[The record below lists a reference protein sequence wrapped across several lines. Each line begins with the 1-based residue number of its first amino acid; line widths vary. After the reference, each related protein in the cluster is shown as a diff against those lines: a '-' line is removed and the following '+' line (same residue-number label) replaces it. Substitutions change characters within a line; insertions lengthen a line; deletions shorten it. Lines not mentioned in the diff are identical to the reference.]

1 MQHQSETERN
11 KVVKPEDLITYCG
24 LYGGYCS
31 GWCENTIR
39 VDIAASLAELVDAS
53 GCHHWMPTEIED
65 FNYFEFRKGLD
76 FFREDPRV
84 ICRRCC
90 KGGDGYLDCEIRKCC
105 EERGLDVCFECSEFP
120 CSKVEGNTGMID
132 RAKEYKE
139 LGKDEW
145 LRRQIAKAKQG
156 YEHHTGKYYR
166 LWVGKDPSNRR
177 K

>member
-1 MQHQSETERN
+1 MERD
-11 KVVKPEDLITYCG
+11 KVMKPENLITYCG
-24 LYGGYCS
+24 LYGGYCN
-31 GWCENTIR
+31 GWHENTIR
-39 VDIAASLAELVDAS
+39 VDLAASLAELVDAS
-53 GCHHWMPTEIED
+53 GCHHWMPTEIKD
-65 FNYFEFRKGLD
+65 FNYFGFRKGLD

-120 CSKVEGNTGMID
+120 CSKVEGNTGMIE